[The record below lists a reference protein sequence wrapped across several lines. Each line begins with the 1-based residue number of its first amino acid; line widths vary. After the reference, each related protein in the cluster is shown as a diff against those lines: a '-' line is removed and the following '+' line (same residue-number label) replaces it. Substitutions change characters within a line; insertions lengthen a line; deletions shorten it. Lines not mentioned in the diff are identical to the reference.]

1 MLEPSPLVGHRIV
14 AEPRQ
19 LDALRDTLSAPAW
32 MLRFAPDEALVVG
45 LTSVALDDPDAIVED
60 EAAFATVIVERVVVE
75 RHTEWVLPA
84 AGQIGQG
91 AIAGVPA
98 KLAWLP
104 DGRAWVITH
113 AAYVDELLDRL
124 R

>member
-1 MLEPSPLVGHRIV
+1 MITTPSSRTRSAFV
-14 AEPRQ
+14 A
-19 LDALRDTLSAPAW
+19 
-32 MLRFAPDEALVVG
+32 
-45 LTSVALDDPDAIVED
+45 
-60 EAAFATVIVERVVVE
+60 VIVDRDVVE
-75 RHTEWVLPA
+75 RHTEWRLPP
-84 AGQIGQG
+84 AGEIGQG

-113 AAYVDELLDRL
+113 AAYVAELLDRL